1 MFLTLIRYKSYVMSI
16 VKGNT
21 NTSAT
26 KKENPIKVTAWMV
39 YVGVSGFVPDM
50 LAPAIMPVQLVNI
63 TANTVAKDIIVLV
76 L

>member
-1 MFLTLIRYKSYVMSI
+1 MFMTLIHYKSYVISI
-16 VKGNT
+16 VKSNT
-21 NTSAT
+21 IPSAT
-26 KKENPIKVTAWMV
+26 KKSKQIAWMV

-50 LAPAIMPVQLVNI
+50 LAPAMMPVQLVNI